1 SPQDLEKGVRGLYS
15 VDDVPLPER
24 NHMKNDESEPSLV
37 IYFPTFP
44 LPLPLSSLLRVKLS
58 SVFAKNILTK
68 R

>member
-1 SPQDLEKGVRGLYS
+1 
-15 VDDVPLPER
+15 
-24 NHMKNDESEPSLV
+24 MKNDESEPSLV